1 MEPESP
7 DAEAMR
13 RRLYRPGASPADLA
27 TYLQVVGEPSTAVSA
42 GPGPV
47 DGVEEQRGPSGG
59 SRRRLFVVGGIA
71 AVVVVALIGG
81 GFAAGDFAPSRGAA
95 PRPSATI
102 ASTSGPRIGDDALT
116 GGFQDGG
123 ARPTASGAAAYAG
136 PMGSRLGGSG
146 ASAPAGRV
154 RYLYT
159 VAARD
164 TVYGIT
170 TRFGLCAAD
179 VVAAAPYGFDWA
191 RPAPGTVLLLQRT
204 ATFPSRNAT
213 GTC

>member
-1 MEPESP
+1 
-7 DAEAMR
+7 MR

-27 TYLQVVGEPSTAVSA
+27 TYLEVAGEPDAPDPPAAGAVAGDPAEERSA
-42 GPGPV
+42 P
-47 DGVEEQRGPSGG
+47 RRS
-59 SRRRLFVVGGIA
+59 SRRWLAVAGGVAGLI
-71 AVVVVALIGG
+71 VVALIGG
-81 GFAAGDFAPSRGAA
+81 ELAAGDFEPSRGAA
-95 PRPSATI
+95 PGPSAT
-102 ASTSGPRIGDDALT
+102 STSTTGSRAGGGTLA
-116 GGFQDGG
+116 GGFEDGG
-123 ARPTASGAAAYAG
+123 ARPTAAGTAAYAG
-136 PMGSRLGGSG
+136 PMGSRLSDSG

-154 RYLYT
+154 RYEYA
-159 VAARD
+159 VAAGD